1 MTESEIRES
10 IFNVLHRI
18 APEANL
24 NQLGPTQNLREAL
37 DIDSF
42 DFLNVVVALNE
53 KFGVEIP
60 EGDYRSVSTLK
71 GMIEYFTKKQIGN
84 PANSKT

>member
-1 MTESEIRES
+1 MTENEVRERV
-10 IFNVLHRI
+10 FQVLHRI

-24 NQLGPTQNLREAL
+24 NQLGPDQNLREAL

-60 EGDYRSVSTLK
+60 ETDYRRVSTLK
-71 GMIEYFTKKQIGN
+71 GMVEYFK
-84 PANSKT
+84 S